1 MPRYL
6 AGITMTTI

>member
-1 MPRYL
+1 MPSYL